1 MADLTEAQRV
11 ERATRA
17 ERAIEEFFAPAMAKM
32 QGLFSDRLQEIC
44 VSEPWEKEKIVAA
57 AHVVRIV
64 DIMRSDLLTL
74 VRDGEA
80 AANDLIK
87 AEKYEELSPARRR
100 LLSIGPI

>member
-1 MADLTEAQRV
+1 MPDLSDAQRV

-17 ERAIEEFFAPAMAKM
+17 EKAIEEFFEPAMTRM
-32 QGLFSDRLQEIC
+32 QGLFSGRLQDLC

-64 DIMRSDLLTL
+64 DIIRGDLLVL

-80 AANDLIK
+80 AATDLIK
-87 AEKYEELSPARRR
+87 AEKYEQMTPAQRR
-100 LLSIGPI
+100 LLAIGPL